1 MVCQLVDLSTGSNTV
16 YESYSKKDDDKYS
29 MDDAV
34 RFINSFNPKEILIH
48 RKKFKNDSIKT
59 IDKDK
64 LINYLEIG
72 NKNYNYKEKFNNK
85 YNKISFQNEFLKRIF
100 PKTGMLSPIEYLN
113 FEKLPYAIIS
123 YLILMD
129 FAYQHDENI
138 VKNLYKPIIF

>member
-1 MVCQLVDLSTGSNTV
+1 MSVVDLSTGSNTV

-100 PKTGMLSPIEYLN
+100 SKNWYV
-113 FEKLPYAIIS
+113 IS
-123 YLILMD
+123 Y
-129 FAYQHDENI
+129 
-138 VKNLYKPIIF
+138 

>member
-1 MVCQLVDLSTGSNTV
+1 ML
-16 YESYSKKDDDKYS
+16 
-29 MDDAV
+29 V

-129 FAYQHDENI
+129 FAINI
-138 VKNLYKPIIF
+138 MKTLLKIFTNQ